1 MKALLELGARSVL
14 VIDSLEFGNR
24 TSLDASSKNVQVVR
38 HNLGHDNP
46 ALLDRLLHG
55 YDLIFHLAAEK
66 HNQSLNNPAS
76 LFDSNVSGTSSL
88 LSAAVKNHV
97 KKIVFSSSLYVYGR
111 TNRPPYS
118 ETETPRPVTMYG
130 ISKLAGELLL
140 RNTAEMHRFE
150 YNILRYLFVYGP
162 RQFSGTGYKSVIT
175 KNFSRILHN
184 RPPVIMGNGRQV
196 LDYVYIDD
204 VVDATVRAMES
215 PVTGQVFNVGSGKP
229 VTIRQL
235 TRLMLKVAGKKLR
248 PTFHPA
254 DETKDTYRVGN
265 IKKMKR
271 ILKCEPKIPLTLGLA
286 RTYDWMRQS
295 KNA

>member
-1 MKALLELGARSVL
+1 
-14 VIDSLEFGNR
+14 
-24 TSLDASSKNVQVVR
+24 
-38 HNLGHDNP
+38 
-46 ALLDRLLHG
+46 
-55 YDLIFHLAAEK
+55 
-66 HNQSLNNPAS
+66 
-76 LFDSNVSGTSSL
+76 
-88 LSAAVKNHV
+88 
-97 KKIVFSSSLYVYGR
+97 
-111 TNRPPYS
+111 
-118 ETETPRPVTMYG
+118 MYG

-140 RNTAEMHRFE
+140 RNTAEIRRFE
-150 YNILRYLFVYGP
+150 YNVLRYMFVYGP

-184 RPPVIMGNGRQV
+184 RPPVIMGDGHQA

-248 PTFHPA
+248 PTFQPA

-265 IKKMKR
+265 IKKMKH